1 MGQPQTRC
9 RSTNGRD
16 RTAGT
21 SIRAADKSVLE
32 RDDDDVL
39 RPVVGLLSGILAG
52 FIVWSLLGVAVL
64 AVYQFTLPW
73 AAATVQKLLLAA
85 E

>member
-9 RSTNGRD
+9 RSANGRD
-16 RTAGT
+16 RPAGT
-21 SIRAADKSVLE
+21 STRIADKNVLE
-32 RDDDDVL
+32 QDDDDML
-39 RPVVGLLSGILAG
+39 RPVVGLVSGILAG
-52 FIVWSLLGVAVL
+52 LIVWSLLGVAVL
-64 AVYQFTLPW
+64 AAYQLTLPW